1 MVSDEGEMLEARAK
15 ILLVEDDTRLG
26 ELTRDYLAMNGFAVD
41 LEGRGDA
48 AVGRILGGD
57 YDLVILD
64 LMLPGLDGLEVCRRV
79 RDGFGGAILMLT
91 ARAEEVDEI
100 VGLEVG
106 ADDYLPKPVRPRLLL
121 AHVDALLRRLEG
133 RAARMRHG
141 GGPSVLRVGP
151 LEVDRGART
160 VTMDG
165 VAVEV
170 TTAEFDLLWTLTSRA
185 GEVVT
190 REDLYAS
197 LRGIAYDG
205 LDRSIDLRVARL
217 RKKLGD
223 EGKQPRLLKSIRG
236 AGYLLS
242 DKP

>member
-1 MVSDEGEMLEARAK
+1 VNSEGPMLEARAK

-26 ELTRDYLAMNGFAVD
+26 ELTRDYLAMNGYAVD
-41 LEGRGDA
+41 IEGRGDV
-48 AVGRILGGD
+48 AVGRILGGE

-79 RDGFGGAILMLT
+79 REGYPGAILMLT

-106 ADDYLPKPVRPRLLL
+106 
-121 AHVDALLRRLEG
+121 
-133 RAARMRHG
+133 
-141 GGPSVLRVGP
+141 
-151 LEVDRGART
+151 
-160 VTMDG
+160 
-165 VAVEV
+165 V
-170 TTAEFDLLWTLTSRA
+170 TTAEFDLLWTLASRA

-217 RKKLGD
+217 RRKLGD

>member
-1 MVSDEGEMLEARAK
+1 MVTNEGQMLEPRAK

-26 ELTRDYLAMNGFAVD
+26 ELTRDYLTVNGYAVD
-41 LEGRGDA
+41 IETRGDA
-48 AVGRILGGD
+48 AVPRILGGD
-57 YDLVILD
+57 YALVVLD

-79 RDGFGGAILMLT
+79 RDGFVGGILMLT

-121 AHVDALLRRLEG
+121 AHVEALLRRGQG
-133 RAARMRHG
+133 RATKGRAVSGH
-141 GGPSVLRVGP
+141 LRVGP
-151 LEVDRGART
+151 LVIDRGSRT
-160 VTMDG
+160 VTLDD
-165 VAVEV
+165 AHVEV
-170 TTAEFDLLWTLTSRA
+170 TTAEFDLLWTLASRA
-185 GEVVT
+185 GEVVS
-190 REDLYAS
+190 REDLYTG

-217 RKKLGD
+217 RRKLGD
-223 EGKQPRLLKSIRG
+223 ESRQPRLLKSVRG

-242 DKP
+242 DKS

>member
-1 MVSDEGEMLEARAK
+1 MLEARAK
-15 ILLVEDDTRLG
+15 ILLVEDDARLG
-26 ELTRDYLAMNGFAVD
+26 ELTRDYLVMNGHAVD
-41 LEGRGDA
+41 IEPRGDA
-48 AVGRILGGD
+48 APARILTGD
-57 YDLVILD
+57 YDLVVLD
-64 LMLPGLDGLEVCRRV
+64 LMLPGMDGLEVCRRV
-79 RDGFGGAILMLT
+79 RDGFSGAILMLT

-121 AHVDALLRRLEG
+121 AHVDALLRRLAG
-133 RAARMRHG
+133 RASRARN
-141 GGPSVLRVGP
+141 VEATLRVGP
-151 LEVDRGART
+151 LAIDRGARR
-160 VTMDG
+160 VTHDG
-165 VAVEV
+165 VEIEV
-170 TTAEFDLLWTLTSRA
+170 TTAEFDLLWTLASRA

-223 EGKQPRLLKSIRG
+223 EGKQPRLLKSVRG

>member
-1 MVSDEGEMLEARAK
+1 MLEARAK

-26 ELTRDYLAMNGFAVD
+26 ELTRDYLAMNGYAVD
-41 LEGRGDA
+41 IEGRGDV
-48 AVGRILGGD
+48 AVGRILGGE

-79 RDGFGGAILMLT
+79 REGYPGAILMLT

-121 AHVDALLRRLEG
+121 AHVDALLRRGEG
-133 RAARMRHG
+133 RAARARG
-141 GGPSVLRVGP
+141 TVDTPNVLRVGP
-151 LEVDRGART
+151 LSIDRGART
-160 VTMDG
+160 VSLDG

-170 TTAEFDLLWTLTSRA
+170 TTAEFDLLWTLASRA

-217 RKKLGD
+217 RRKLGD